1 MTGFFWIYWQNPNF
15 PQNSHEAKHAYIVRC
30 LRKKKMLYW
39 FLPPSSKKR
48 DWNHPLSR
56 IDHFELIKCIL
67 FYLKGVLIEVI
78 VRENFLCVKNGML
91 GKQLAINEIQREM
104 NSA

>member
-1 MTGFFWIYWQNPNF
+1 
-15 PQNSHEAKHAYIVRC
+15 
-30 LRKKKMLYW
+30 MLYW

-48 DWNHPLSR
+48 DWNRPLSR